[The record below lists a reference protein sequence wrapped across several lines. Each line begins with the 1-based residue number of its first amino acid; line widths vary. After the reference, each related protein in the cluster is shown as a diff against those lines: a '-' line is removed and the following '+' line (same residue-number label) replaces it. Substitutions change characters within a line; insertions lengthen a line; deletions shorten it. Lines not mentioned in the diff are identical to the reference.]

1 MNAREGG
8 HHDANVSGTPSHGA
22 SERNGDDVA
31 HTSTGDAAMHG
42 PRAAGQAERTPINP
56 VSWSQQLG
64 FDQGLMVSGGS
75 RTLYCAGQTAT
86 GSDGSPLHPDDM
98 AGQLGLA
105 LDNLEAV
112 LAGADMSLANLVRL
126 NVHSTDVDLLFSHY
140 GVLAG
145 RLGAARVAP
154 PTTMLGV
161 SRLAIPGLLVE
172 LEGTAVG

>member
-1 MNAREGG
+1 MLAR
-8 HHDANVSGTPSHGA
+8 VVVTTPTVVAHRHGA
-22 SERNGDDVA
+22 SDQNGDAVA
-31 HTSTGDAAMHG
+31 HTSTGQAGEVGIPAT
-42 PRAAGQAERTPINP
+42 AGQPERTSINP
-56 VSWSQQLG
+56 VSWSQELG
-64 FDQGLMVSGGS
+64 FDQGLVVSGGS

-86 GSDGSPLHPDDM
+86 GGDGSPQHPEDM

-112 LAGADMSLANLVRL
+112 LAAADMSLTNLVRL
-126 NVHSTDVDLLFSHY
+126 NVYSTNVDLLFAHY

-145 RLGAARVAP
+145 RLGAARVSP

-161 SRLAIPGLLVE
+161 TRLAIPGLLVE